1 MIWHILTTAPQRE
14 FAAQDALKRLGLS
27 TMIPVEYRWHDAR
40 KAGHAAKK
48 GKTEKEVRAAKK
60 GKTEKE
66 VRAHPLWPRYVFV
79 GCDRFQTPW
88 HEIYAINHAGRQVI
102 TGALYRNGMPY
113 ALSHT
118 ERLHIGA
125 LTDVA
130 KPQVPPDPS
139 RRLYPGDR
147 VRIIDGPFNGQPAQ
161 VHKTAKNGESVR
173 VMVSLFGTL
182 TEATVPVAMVEAA

>member
-14 FAAQDALKRLGLS
+14 LVSQKALRGLGLS
-27 TMIPVEYRWHDAR
+27 TKSPLEYCWNDAR
-40 KAGHAAKK
+40 KTGEARKK
-48 GKTEKEVRAAKK
+48 ARTEKEIKAY
-60 GKTEKE
+60 
-66 VRAHPLWPRYVFV
+66 PLWPRYVFV
-79 GCDRFQTPW
+79 GCDRFMTPW
-88 HEIYAINHAGRQVI
+88 RDIYSLNHACRPLI

-139 RRLYPGDR
+139 RRLYPGDK
-147 VRIIDGPFNGQPAQ
+147 VRIVDGPFSGQPAM
-161 VHKTAKNGESVR
+161 VHKTAKNGESIK

-182 TEATVPVAMVEAA
+182 TEATVPVAMVEAAA

>member
-40 KAGHAAKK
+40 KAGH
-48 GKTEKEVRAAKK
+48 AAKK

>member
-14 FAAQDALKRLGLS
+14 FAAQDALRRLGLS

-48 GKTEKEVRAAKK
+48 GKTEKEVRA
-60 GKTEKE
+60 
-66 VRAHPLWPRYVFV
+66 HPLWPRYVFV

-88 HEIYAINHAGRQVI
+88 REIYDLNHAGRPLV

-139 RRLYPGDR
+139 RRLYPGDK
-147 VRIIDGPFNGQPAQ
+147 VRITDGPFSGYVATI
-161 VHKTAKNGESVR
+161 HKTAKNGESIR
-173 VMVSLFGTL
+173 VMVALFQSLA
-182 TEATVPVAMVEAA
+182 EATVPVTMVEAA

>member
-14 FAAQDALKRLGLS
+14 FAAQDALRRLGLS

-40 KAGHAAKK
+40 KAGQAS
-48 GKTEKEVRAAKK
+48 KK

-79 GCDRFQTPW
+79 GCEWFQFPW
-88 HEIYAINHAGRQVI
+88 REVYALNHVGRPLV
-102 TGALYRNGMPY
+102 TGALYRNGLPY
-113 ALSHT
+113 ALTGT
-118 ERLHIGA
+118 EKLNVEH
-125 LTDVA
+125 LTDVK
-130 KPQVPPDPS
+130 KPEVPPDPS

-147 VRIIDGPFNGQPAQ
+147 VRIVDGPFNGQPATI
-161 VHKTAKNGESVR
+161 HKTAKNGESYKII
-173 VMVSLFGTL
+173 VSLFGTL

>member
-14 FAAQDALKRLGLS
+14 FAAQDALRRLGLS

-48 GKTEKEVRAAKK
+48 GKTEKEVRA
-60 GKTEKE
+60 
-66 VRAHPLWPRYVFV
+66 HPLWPRYVFV

-88 HEIYAINHAGRQVI
+88 REIYDLNHAGRPLV

-118 ERLHIGA
+118 ERLHIGQ

-139 RRLYPGDR
+139 RRLYPGDK
-147 VRIIDGPFNGQPAQ
+147 VRITDGPFAGYVATI
-161 VHKTAKNGESVR
+161 HKTAKNGESIR
-173 VMVSLFGTL
+173 VMVALFQSRA
-182 TEATVPVAMVEAA
+182 EATVPVAMVEAA

>member
-14 FAAQDALKRLGLS
+14 FAAQEALKRFGLS

-48 GKTEKEVRAAKK
+48 GKTK
-60 GKTEKE
+60 KE

-125 LTDVA
+125 LTDIA